1 MRTPAHNEAT
11 VNINYGGQAHKS
23 FLHRNICDV
32 NAPDL
37 ISMVNIQAP
46 EQVWFDVGCASKLAQ
61 MLAMAHWHYAHQAH
75 HTTYFSQPYFVTLFH
90 KKVGHIHCSLG
101 WMIQMLGI
109 DLLHH
114 LQVLLALSFES
125 IVDAGSVQS

>member
-1 MRTPAHNEAT
+1 MQTPAHNEAT

-61 MLAMAHWHYAHQAH
+61 MLAIAHWHYALRQQLYRSVLRDVQDIIQLHKDWKGQGYCKSQEGSRKRGRH
-75 HTTYFSQPYFVTLFH
+75 HEV
-90 KKVGHIHCSLG
+90 
-101 WMIQMLGI
+101 
-109 DLLHH
+109 
-114 LQVLLALSFES
+114 
-125 IVDAGSVQS
+125 